1 MNKIGCRP
9 LVGFT
14 HRVRT
19 SSTAARRTAFQFS
32 AARPVMPLLSR
43 ATPATLRPAAA
54 TMAAEA
60 GRRP

>member
-1 MNKIGCRP
+1 MNRMGCRP

-19 SSTAARRTAFQFS
+19 SSTAARRRAFQFS
-32 AARPVMPLLSR
+32 AARPVMPLWSR
-43 ATPATLRPAAA
+43 ATPATLSPAAA